1 VSWLVDRQSIERNCL
16 QRKIICV
23 VSVYLLFTVHVFF
36 FAVIPELS
44 KPKSVTCE
52 GRYMP
57 GKEL

>member
-1 VSWLVDRQSIERNCL
+1 MLHQ
-16 QRKIICV
+16 
-23 VSVYLLFTVHVFF
+23 FTCYSLSMYF